1 MLICKRSLILFLLGV
16 FGADADEVKSV
27 SVMEGDS
34 VTLHTD
40 VTDIQRDD
48 QILWMFGPRD
58 TRIAEIRN
66 QKPNTYDETA
76 RYKGKLKLN
85 NETGSLTITNISIR
99 NSGLYKVE
107 IINSK
112 ETSGRKF
119 NVTVYDEVKSV
130 MEGDSVT
137 LHTDLTHIQT
147 QDQILWMF
155 GPRDTRIAEI
165 RNQKPNTYDE
175 TARYGSKLKLNNETG
190 SLTITNISI
199 RNSGLYKVE
208 IINSKETSGRKFN
221 VTVYDASADNRS
233 HVCAVTVAAAVV
245 VLVVFIGI
253 VVAVKQSRQRS
264 HEEGISINHLNND
277 MRANRDEVSVPLA
290 AANGVQHPPCI
301 G

>member
-1 MLICKRSLILFLLGV
+1 
-16 FGADADEVKSV
+16 
-27 SVMEGDS
+27 MEGDS

-119 NVTVYDEVKSV
+119 NVTVY
-130 MEGDSVT
+130 G
-137 LHTDLTHIQT
+137 
-147 QDQILWMF
+147 
-155 GPRDTRIAEI
+155 A
-165 RNQKPNTYDE
+165 
-175 TARYGSKLKLNNETG
+175 TAS
-190 SLTITNISI
+190 
-199 RNSGLYKVE
+199 
-208 IINSKETSGRKFN
+208 
-221 VTVYDASADNRS
+221 NRS
-233 HVCAVTVAAAVV
+233 HVCAVTVV
-245 VLVVFIGI
+245 VLGVFVVIA
-253 VVAVKQSRQRS
+253 VAVKHCWTTRQSARS
-264 HEEGISINHLNND
+264 HAEGRSVNLLNND

-290 AANGVQHPPCI
+290 AANGVQHTPCI